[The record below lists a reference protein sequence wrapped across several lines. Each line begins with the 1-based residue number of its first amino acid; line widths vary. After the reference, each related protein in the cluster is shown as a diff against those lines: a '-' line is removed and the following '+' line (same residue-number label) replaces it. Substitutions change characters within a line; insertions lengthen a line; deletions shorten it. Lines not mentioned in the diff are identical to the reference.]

1 MFDETHRVTNQ
12 PPPFRDVNLFEVDPT
27 LQEAVAAYDGGW
39 GRDALSAYGA
49 LAGGELRRH
58 GELANR
64 FAPELV
70 SYDPYGHRIDRV
82 EFHPSYHALMSAAV
96 AHGVHSL
103 PWETDRTGAQAVRA
117 ALELLH
123 NQADSGTD
131 CPITMTFASV
141 PALRAEPDLAAI
153 WVPRILSRRYDAS
166 TQPAAHKSGLT
177 IGMAMTEKQ
186 GGTDVRANSSRAQP
200 ANESRGPGEAFRLTG
215 HKWFCS
221 APMSDAFLTLAYL
234 DGGLTCFLMP
244 RVLPDGER
252 NAIRIERLKDKLG
265 NRSNAS
271 AEIEFDGALAWRLGP
286 PGRGVATILTMVVM
300 TRFNCIVG
308 STALMRHAA
317 MQVLHHIAHRSVGGA
332 KLIDAPLMRNVAADL
347 VLESEAAL
355 WLSMRIARSI
365 ERRDDEREALFARLA
380 TALGKYWICKRTPQ
394 HVNEAQECLG
404 GLGYIEDHVMARLYR
419 EAPVNSI
426 WEGSGNVQC
435 VDLLRAL
442 ARSPETV
449 DAYFA
454 EIDLARGEHRALD
467 RARDALGAELRTGP
481 SDPFA
486 ARRLAEQMAL
496 TLEASLL
503 ARHASGAIASEFVA
517 SRLEPTRLAYGT
529 LTDARAVDALLSRF
543 ALP

>member
-12 PPPFRDVNLFEVDPT
+12 PPALGDVNLFEIDTT
-27 LQEAVAAYDGGW
+27 LQDAVVAYGGEW
-39 GRDALSAYGA
+39 GREQLSRYGA
-49 LAGGELRRH
+49 LAGGELARD
-58 GELANR
+58 GVLANK
-64 FAPELV
+64 FTPELV
-70 SYDPYGHRIDRV
+70 RYDPYGHRIDRV
-82 EFHPSYHALMSAAV
+82 DFHPAYHALMRAAV
-96 AHGVHSL
+96 AAGMHSL
-103 PWETDRTGAQAVRA
+103 PWETERPGAHVVRA

-141 PALRAEPDLAAI
+141 PALRAEPEIAAV
-153 WVPRILSRRYDAS
+153 WVPRVLSRRYDPSHA
-166 TQPAAHKSGLT
+166 PAARKAGLT

-186 GGTDVRANSSRAQP
+186 GGTDVRANTSRAAP
-200 ANESRGPGEAFRLTG
+200 ANESHGPGEAFRLTG

-221 APMSDAFLTLAYL
+221 APMSDAFLTLAQL
-234 DGGLTCFLMP
+234 GDGLTCFLMP
-244 RVLPDGER
+244 RVLPSGER

-271 AEIEFDGALAWRLGP
+271 AEIEFDGALAWRMGP

-317 MQVLHHIAHRSVGGA
+317 LQVLHHIAHRSVGGS
-332 KLIDAPLMRNVAADL
+332 KLLDAPLMRNVAADL

-355 WLSMRIARSI
+355 WLSMRVARSI
-365 ERRDDEREALFARLA
+365 ERRDDAAETLLARLA
-380 TALGKYWICKRTPQ
+380 TALGKYWVCKRAPQ

-404 GLGYIEDHVMARLYR
+404 GLGYIEDNVLPRLYR

-435 VDLLRAL
+435 IDLLRAL
-442 ARSPETV
+442 ARSPETI

-454 EIDLARGEHRALD
+454 EIDLARGVHSAFD
-467 RARDALGAELRTGP
+467 GARTSLEAELRAGV

-486 ARRLAEQMAL
+486 ARRLAEQMAVL
-496 TLEASLL
+496 LEASLL
-503 ARHASGAIASEFVA
+503 ARHASAAVTAAFVT
-517 SRLEPTRLAYGT
+517 SRLTPTRLAYGT
-529 LTDARAVDALLSRF
+529 LTEARAVDELLERF
-543 ALP
+543 AL